1 MAIQNHVLYSNFVL
15 ADEYKSILST
25 KLQVRSFMTIDNNLV
40 ENPGMIKKINKYTYA
55 GGIEKLGRTAKN
67 TDGKRGKVTVAT
79 EQYTVA
85 VNQQVF
91 DYTDEDVMTDPN
103 VVSVGLKG
111 MAEVTAND
119 FTDAFFGQATGS
131 AVTLSQQYPKAGL
144 DYDSIVDAIAKMNLE
159 DESGLFL
166 LIDPATKAEVR
177 KDPDFKGARLGE
189 ILFNGQIGTIAGIPV
204 VVSKKAKSPILATK
218 EAITLFIKKENKTN
232 LNDSPWDSNYGIEDW
247 VYGLYKLKDKL
258 GDYFLDNLFGFSA
271 KWNFIDKTSRI
282 NNLGKTAYG
291 FYTTFNG
298 MLFNSSKDARK
309 FIRENKLKTPNDKA
323 VHPKSL
329 RELFDIYEE
338 CEKRYQYTKEIF
350 DVLGK

>member
-1 MAIQNHVLYSNFVL
+1 MIS
-15 ADEYKSILST
+15 
-25 KLQVRSFMTIDNNLV
+25 LV
-40 ENPGMIKKINKYTYA
+40 EKLKINNNFKEFN
-55 GGIEKLGRTAKN
+55 IDSLK
-67 TDGKRGKVTVAT
+67 DVTKMSTSVA
-79 EQYTVA
+79 
-85 VNQQVF
+85 
-91 DYTDEDVMTDPN
+91 DVMN
-103 VVSVGLKG
+103 
-111 MAEVTAND
+111 
-119 FTDAFFGQATGS
+119 
-131 AVTLSQQYPKAGL
+131 QYYEEHDMIYKFIYKV
-144 DYDSIVDAIAKMNLE
+144 YDVD
-159 DESGLFL
+159 
-166 LIDPATKAEVR
+166 
-177 KDPDFKGARLGE
+177 
-189 ILFNGQIGTIAGIPV
+189 GIPH
-204 VVSKKAKSPILATK
+204 
-218 EAITLFIKKENKTN
+218 LFIKTKNNTN

-323 VHPKSL
+323 LHPKSL

>member
-1 MAIQNHVLYSNFVL
+1 MISLVEKLKVNKDFKEFNIDSLKDVN
-15 ADEYKSILST
+15 KLST
-25 KLQVRSFMTIDNNLV
+25 SVANVMNQYYEEHN
-40 ENPGMIKKINKYTYA
+40 MIYKFIYKVYDV
-55 GGIEKLGRTAKN
+55 
-67 TDGKRGKVTVAT
+67 DGT
-79 EQYTVA
+79 
-85 VNQQVF
+85 
-91 DYTDEDVMTDPN
+91 PH
-103 VVSVGLKG
+103 
-111 MAEVTAND
+111 
-119 FTDAFFGQATGS
+119 
-131 AVTLSQQYPKAGL
+131 
-144 DYDSIVDAIAKMNLE
+144 
-159 DESGLFL
+159 
-166 LIDPATKAEVR
+166 
-177 KDPDFKGARLGE
+177 
-189 ILFNGQIGTIAGIPV
+189 
-204 VVSKKAKSPILATK
+204 
-218 EAITLFIKKENKTN
+218 LFIKTKNKTN

-338 CEKRYQYTKEIF
+338 CEKRYQYTKKIF

>member
-1 MAIQNHVLYSNFVL
+1 MIS
-15 ADEYKSILST
+15 
-25 KLQVRSFMTIDNNLV
+25 LV
-40 ENPGMIKKINKYTYA
+40 EKLKINNNFKEFN
-55 GGIEKLGRTAKN
+55 IDSLK
-67 TDGKRGKVTVAT
+67 DVTKMSTSVA
-79 EQYTVA
+79 
-85 VNQQVF
+85 
-91 DYTDEDVMTDPN
+91 DVMN
-103 VVSVGLKG
+103 
-111 MAEVTAND
+111 
-119 FTDAFFGQATGS
+119 
-131 AVTLSQQYPKAGL
+131 QYYEEHDMIYKFIYKV
-144 DYDSIVDAIAKMNLE
+144 YDVD
-159 DESGLFL
+159 
-166 LIDPATKAEVR
+166 
-177 KDPDFKGARLGE
+177 
-189 ILFNGQIGTIAGIPV
+189 GTPH
-204 VVSKKAKSPILATK
+204 
-218 EAITLFIKKENKTN
+218 LFIKTKNKTN

-338 CEKRYQYTKEIF
+338 CEKRYQYTKKIF

>member
-1 MAIQNHVLYSNFVL
+1 MISLVEKLKVNKDFKEFDIDSLKDVN
-15 ADEYKSILST
+15 KLST
-25 KLQVRSFMTIDNNLV
+25 SVANVMNQYYEDHN
-40 ENPGMIKKINKYTYA
+40 MIYKFIY
-55 GGIEKLGRTAKN
+55 
-67 TDGKRGKVTVAT
+67 KV
-79 EQYTVA
+79 YD
-85 VNQQVF
+85 VN
-91 DYTDEDVMTDPN
+91 
-103 VVSVGLKG
+103 
-111 MAEVTAND
+111 
-119 FTDAFFGQATGS
+119 
-131 AVTLSQQYPKAGL
+131 
-144 DYDSIVDAIAKMNLE
+144 
-159 DESGLFL
+159 
-166 LIDPATKAEVR
+166 
-177 KDPDFKGARLGE
+177 GE
-189 ILFNGQIGTIAGIPV
+189 PH
-204 VVSKKAKSPILATK
+204 
-218 EAITLFIKKENKTN
+218 LFIKKENKTN

-309 FIRENKLKTPNDKA
+309 FIRENKLKTPNGKA

-338 CEKRYQYTKEIF
+338 CEKRYQYTKKIF

>member
-1 MAIQNHVLYSNFVL
+1 MISLVEKLKVNKDFKEFDIDSLKDVN
-15 ADEYKSILST
+15 KLST
-25 KLQVRSFMTIDNNLV
+25 SVANVMNQYYEEHD
-40 ENPGMIKKINKYTYA
+40 MIYKFIYKVYDV
-55 GGIEKLGRTAKN
+55 
-67 TDGKRGKVTVAT
+67 DGT
-79 EQYTVA
+79 
-85 VNQQVF
+85 
-91 DYTDEDVMTDPN
+91 PH
-103 VVSVGLKG
+103 
-111 MAEVTAND
+111 
-119 FTDAFFGQATGS
+119 
-131 AVTLSQQYPKAGL
+131 
-144 DYDSIVDAIAKMNLE
+144 
-159 DESGLFL
+159 
-166 LIDPATKAEVR
+166 
-177 KDPDFKGARLGE
+177 
-189 ILFNGQIGTIAGIPV
+189 
-204 VVSKKAKSPILATK
+204 
-218 EAITLFIKKENKTN
+218 LFIKTKNKTN

-338 CEKRYQYTKEIF
+338 CEKRYQYTKKIF